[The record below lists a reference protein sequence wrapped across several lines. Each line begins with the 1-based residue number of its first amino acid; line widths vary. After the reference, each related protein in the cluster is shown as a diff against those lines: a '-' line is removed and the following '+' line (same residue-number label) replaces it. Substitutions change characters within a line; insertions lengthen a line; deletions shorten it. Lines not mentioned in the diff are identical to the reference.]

1 LDRSDEGAI
10 QTLKVAVGLS
20 AENLTLERA
29 FLHAEARRA
38 ARASQWDV
46 ARDALQR
53 LASVDPDEPWVYWD
67 LAAACRALDDFE
79 GAAIAYLTAADKHLA
94 RGETDQVLQAY
105 QQAAAVSPND
115 PQIQAK
121 LADPT
126 QGAQSSAA
134 APPAAPPQ
142 QAPTALPDTK
152 RGGARQSDR
161 PAEQTPSRNGGD
173 PPAPPATPSK
183 PDKRTAPPETHK
195 ASATPPAHPAAQPP
209 AASSKPTQKPAPP
222 PMPPS
227 PAPATPPAARE
238 APEPPP
244 ARAPRP
250 RLGSKTET
258 LGQVLQQLGVISAQQ
273 LNEALEIQARTGER
287 IGQILRDM
295 NVISDADLAKA
306 MAHQWAY
313 PYVALGERRLDAD
326 IVRLIPHAL
335 AMRHKCVAVERTGG
349 RLLVAISDP
358 LNVIAV
364 DDVRLI
370 TGMEVDLAVATEED
384 ITTALARGYQL
395 SDTTIEKVLRD
406 SLPDSVGDGGDED
419 VSVEQLKALVEEA
432 PVVKLVNLVVD
443 EAVKQGASDI
453 HVEPQRNGVWVR
465 FRVDGVLRDVMNPPK
480 HLKSALVSRM
490 KIMAEMDIAER
501 RRPQDGRIHLVAD
514 GRNIDLRVSTLP
526 TMYGEKVVMRILDQA
541 QTMIGLT
548 RLGFHS
554 DTLRQ
559 WESSTSKPHGMVL
572 VTGPT
577 GSGKTT
583 TLYATLTKLNTPE
596 LNIVTVEDPVEYQIT
611 RINQV
616 QVNVKAGLT
625 FATGLRHILRQ
636 DPDIVM
642 VGEIRDKDT
651 AEIAVQAAL
660 TGHLVLSTLHTN
672 DAAGAVTRL
681 IDMGVEPFLIS
692 SSVIGVLAQR
702 LARAIC
708 SRCKVAYS
716 PPPEAL
722 GRLGADVRLDSD
734 VTFYRGQGCESCR
747 GTGYRG
753 RIGIFELMII
763 SDTIRDMVVHSAS
776 STEIKA
782 QAIREGMRTLRDDG
796 LEKVMS
802 GVSTIDEIL
811 RVVYV
816 QD

>member
-1 LDRSDEGAI
+1 MDRSPEDGAI
-10 QTLKVAVGLS
+10 KILKTSVGLP
-20 AENLTLERA
+20 AESLTLERA
-29 FLHAEARRA
+29 FLYAEARQA
-38 ARASQWDV
+38 ARAGQWNS
-46 ARDALQR
+46 ARDALSR
-53 LASVDPDEPWVYWD
+53 LAELDPEEPWVYWD
-67 LAAACRALDDFE
+67 LAAACRALDDRE
-79 GAAIAYLTAADKHLA
+79 AAALAYLTAADRHLA

-105 QQAAAVSPND
+105 QQAAAISPND

-121 LADPT
+121 LADP
-126 QGAQSSAA
+126 A
-134 APPAAPPQ
+134 APPAATPPR
-142 QAPTALPDTK
+142 PSTTA
-152 RGGARQSDR
+152 
-161 PAEQTPSRNGGD
+161 
-173 PPAPPATPSK
+173 
-183 PDKRTAPPETHK
+183 TAP
-195 ASATPPAHPAAQPP
+195 AAG
-209 AASSKPTQKPAPP
+209 AAPP
-222 PMPPS
+222 PS
-227 PAPATPPAARE
+227 PTPPPKTSAPPPKAPQAAPPPPVREPADSSTQAAR
-238 APEPPP
+238 PP
-244 ARAPRP
+244 RA

-258 LGQVLQQLGVISAQQ
+258 LGQVLQQLGIITPQQ

-295 NVISDADLAKA
+295 AVIGEADLARA
-306 MAHQWAY
+306 MAHQWGL
-313 PYVALGERRLDAD
+313 PYVSLMERRPDPE

-370 TGMEVDLAVATEED
+370 TGMEVDLAVATEEE

-395 SDTTIEKVLRD
+395 SDTTIEKVLRET
-406 SLPDSVGDGGDED
+406 LPDAASDIGDED

-432 PVVKLVNLVVD
+432 PVVKLVNLVID

-480 HLKSALVSRM
+480 YLKSALVSRM

-501 RRPQDGRIHLVAD
+501 RRPQDGRIHAVAD

-559 WESSTSKPHGMVL
+559 WESAISKPHGMVL

-583 TLYATLTKLNTPE
+583 TLYASLSKLNTPE
-596 LNIVTVEDPVEYQIT
+596 LNIVTVEDPVEYQIS

-681 IDMGVEPFLIS
+681 VDMGIEPFLIS
-692 SSVIGVLAQR
+692 SSIIGVLAQR

-708 SRCKVAYS
+708 ARCKVAYS

-722 GRLGADVRLDSD
+722 GRLGADVRIDSD
-734 VTFYRGQGCESCR
+734 VTFYRGQGCEACR

-753 RIGIFELMII
+753 RIGIFELMIV
-763 SDTIRDMVVHSAS
+763 SDTIRDMIVHNAS
-776 STEIKA
+776 STEIKT
-782 QAIREGMRTLRDDG
+782 QAMREGMRTLRDDG

-802 GVSTIDEIL
+802 GISTIDEIL

>member
-1 LDRSDEGAI
+1 MDRSPDEGAI
-10 QTLKVAVGLS
+10 QTLKASVGLP
-20 AENLTLERA
+20 AESLTLERA
-29 FLHAEARRA
+29 FLHAEARQAMRSA
-38 ARASQWDV
+38 QWET

-53 LASVDPDEPWVYWD
+53 LAAADPEEPWVCWD
-67 LAAACRALDDFE
+67 LAAACRALEDHE
-79 GAAIAYLTAADKHLA
+79 GAALAYLTAADKHLA

-105 QQAAAVSPND
+105 QQAAAISPND

-121 LADPT
+121 LAEPAPPPSQPPASPPANASPRT
-126 QGAQSSAA
+126 
-134 APPAAPPQ
+134 APPAAI
-142 QAPTALPDTK
+142 T
-152 RGGARQSDR
+152 
-161 PAEQTPSRNGGD
+161 
-173 PPAPPATPSK
+173 
-183 PDKRTAPPETHK
+183 PPETG
-195 ASATPPAHPAAQPP
+195 ARPVAERSDAAGLPTPPGPSKADKRGAAAPD
-209 AASSKPTQKPAPP
+209 APP
-222 PMPPS
+222 
-227 PAPATPPAARE
+227 TPPAARPP
-238 APEPPP
+238 AREPVDTPSQA

-258 LGQVLQQLGVISAQQ
+258 LGQVLQQLGIITAHQ
-273 LNEALEIQARTGER
+273 LNESLEIQARTGER

-295 NVISDADLAKA
+295 GVISDADLARA

-313 PYVALGERRLDAD
+313 PYLSLAERRPDTE

-335 AMRHKCVAVERTGG
+335 AMRHKCVAVERAGG

-384 ITTALARGYQL
+384 ITIALARGYQL
-395 SDTTIEKVLRD
+395 SDTTIEKVLRE
-406 SLPDSVGDGGDED
+406 SLPDSAGDLGDED
-419 VSVEQLKALVEEA
+419 VSIEQLKALVEEA
-432 PVVKLVNLVVD
+432 PVVKLVNLVVE

-526 TMYGEKVVMRILDQA
+526 TMYGEKIVMRILDQA

-559 WESSTSKPHGMVL
+559 WESSVSKPHGMVL

-583 TLYATLTKLNTPE
+583 TLYATLSKLNTPE
-596 LNIVTVEDPVEYQIT
+596 LNVVTVEDPVEYQIS

-616 QVNVKAGLT
+616 QVNVKAGMT
-625 FATGLRHILRQ
+625 FATALRHILRQ

-681 IDMGVEPFLIS
+681 VDMGVEPFLIS
-692 SSVIGVLAQR
+692 SSIIGVLAQR

-722 GRLGADVRLDSD
+722 GRLGADVRIDSD

-753 RIGIFELMII
+753 RIGIFELLII
-763 SDTIRDMVVHSAS
+763 SDGVRDLVVHNAS

-802 GVSTIDEIL
+802 GISTIDEIL

>member
-1 LDRSDEGAI
+1 
-10 QTLKVAVGLS
+10 
-20 AENLTLERA
+20 
-29 FLHAEARRA
+29 
-38 ARASQWDV
+38 
-46 ARDALQR
+46 
-53 LASVDPDEPWVYWD
+53 
-67 LAAACRALDDFE
+67 
-79 GAAIAYLTAADKHLA
+79 
-94 RGETDQVLQAY
+94 
-105 QQAAAVSPND
+105 
-115 PQIQAK
+115 
-121 LADPT
+121 
-126 QGAQSSAA
+126 
-134 APPAAPPQ
+134 
-142 QAPTALPDTK
+142 
-152 RGGARQSDR
+152 
-161 PAEQTPSRNGGD
+161 
-173 PPAPPATPSK
+173 
-183 PDKRTAPPETHK
+183 
-195 ASATPPAHPAAQPP
+195 
-209 AASSKPTQKPAPP
+209 
-222 PMPPS
+222 M
-227 PAPATPPAARE
+227 
-238 APEPPP
+238 
-244 ARAPRP
+244 
-250 RLGSKTET
+250 
-258 LGQVLQQLGVISAQQ
+258 
-273 LNEALEIQARTGER
+273 
-287 IGQILRDM
+287 
-295 NVISDADLAKA
+295 
-306 MAHQWAY
+306 
-313 PYVALGERRLDAD
+313 
-326 IVRLIPHAL
+326 
-335 AMRHKCVAVERTGG
+335 
-349 RLLVAISDP
+349 
-358 LNVIAV
+358 
-364 DDVRLI
+364 
-370 TGMEVDLAVATEED
+370 
-384 ITTALARGYQL
+384 
-395 SDTTIEKVLRD
+395 
-406 SLPDSVGDGGDED
+406 
-419 VSVEQLKALVEEA
+419 
-432 PVVKLVNLVVD
+432 D

-501 RRPQDGRIHLVAD
+501 RRPQDGRIHLISD

-526 TMYGEKVVMRILDQA
+526 TMFGEKVVMRILDQA

-559 WESSTSKPHGMVL
+559 WESSVSKPHGMVL

-583 TLYATLTKLNTPE
+583 TLYATLSKLNTPE

-625 FATGLRHILRQ
+625 FSTGLRHILRQ

-681 IDMGVEPFLIS
+681 VDMGVEPFLIS

-722 GRLGADVRLDSD
+722 GRLGADVRIDTD

-763 SDTIRDMVVHSAS
+763 SDTVRDLVVHNAS

-802 GVSTIDEIL
+802 GTSTIDEIL

>member
-1 LDRSDEGAI
+1 LDRSADEGAI

-20 AENLTLERA
+20 GENLTLERA

-38 ARASQWDV
+38 ARSSQWDV

-53 LASVDPDEPWVYWD
+53 LAVVDSDEPWVYWD
-67 LAAACRALDDFE
+67 LAAACRALEDHE

-121 LADPT
+121 LAEP
-126 QGAQSSAA
+126 
-134 APPAAPPQ
+134 APPPH
-142 QAPTALPDTK
+142 
-152 RGGARQSDR
+152 R
-161 PAEQTPSRNGGD
+161 PAENAAPSRNGGD
-173 PPAPPATPSK
+173 PPTAPATPSK
-183 PDKRTAPPETHK
+183 TDKRD
-195 ASATPPAHPAAQPP
+195 ASPSTPPAPSAAQPP
-209 AASSKPTQKPAPP
+209 TAPPPTPQLAPQPPASPAASPAPP
-222 PMPPS
+222 
-227 PAPATPPAARE
+227 ARE
-238 APEPPP
+238 ATEQP
-244 ARAPRP
+244 APRAPRP

-258 LGQVLQQLGVISAQQ
+258 LGQVLQQLGIITAQQ

-313 PYVALGERRLDAD
+313 PYVALGDRRLDAD

-335 AMRHKCVAVERTGG
+335 AMRHKCVAVERAGG

-395 SDTTIEKVLRD
+395 SDTTIEKVLRE
-406 SLPDSVGDGGDED
+406 SLPDSIGDGGDDD

-501 RRPQDGRIHLVAD
+501 RRPQDGRIHLIAD

-625 FATGLRHILRQ
+625 FSTGLRHILRQ

-681 IDMGVEPFLIS
+681 VDMGVEPFLIS
-692 SSVIGVLAQR
+692 SSIIGVLAQR

-722 GRLGADVRLDSD
+722 GRLGADVRIDSD

-763 SDTIRDMVVHSAS
+763 SDGIRDLIVHNAS